1 MNADVLIAGAG
12 PAGSIAALLLARAG
26 VRVRLLDRATFPRDK
41 LCGDTLN
48 PGALDI
54 LRRLGIAADVER
66 AGLPIRGMVVTG
78 AGGVRI
84 RGEYGQGVW
93 GLSLLRRDLDSMLVR
108 HAVEAGAS
116 FEPGLLVQEPLV
128 DESSG
133 GLRVTG
139 LRVVGCTGEAYDL
152 HAPLTIAADGRR
164 SRIAF
169 HLGLAQHP
177 EHPRRWAIGAYFD
190 NVPCGGGVG
199 EMHIRCGRY
208 IGVAPVPGGLTNACV
223 VVSEPRGGALAEP
236 AALLVASLRTD
247 PLLGERF
254 ADARLVSAPA
264 VLGPLAVDTNAAGVA
279 GLLLAGDAAGFIDPM
294 TGDGMHFAM
303 RGAELAVAVALD
315 LLVGRT
321 SDGPSALARERR
333 AAFASKC
340 RMNRALRALVGSPRG
355 VAWAA
360 RGAHLC
366 PALVRQLIS
375 RAGDVPGGCRRHQV
389 D

>member
-1 MNADVLIAGAG
+1 VSHDVLIAGAG

-54 LRRLGIAADVER
+54 LRRLGIAADIER

-78 AGGVRI
+78 AGGVSVH
-84 RGEYGQGVW
+84 GEYGPGLR
-93 GLSLLRRDLDSMLVR
+93 GLSLLRRDLDAMLVQ
-108 HAVEAGAS
+108 HAVSAGAS
-116 FEPGLLVQEPLV
+116 FEPGVLVHEPLV
-128 DESSG
+128 DECSG
-133 GLRVTG
+133 RPRVTG
-139 LRVVGCTGEAYDL
+139 LRVVSCAGDAHDWR
-152 HAPLTIAADGRR
+152 AAVTIAADGRR

-177 EHPRRWAIGAYFD
+177 DRPRRWAIGGYFD
-190 NVPCGGGVG
+190 NVVCGSGLG

-208 IGVAPVPGGLTNACV
+208 IGVAPLPGGLTNACV

-236 AALLVASLRTD
+236 AALLVASLRAD
-247 PLLGERF
+247 PALGERF
-254 ADARLVSAPA
+254 EGARLVSAPA
-264 VLGPLAVDTNAAGVA
+264 VLGPLAVDTTSAGLD

-303 RGAELAVAVALD
+303 RGAELAAEVALG
-315 LLVGRT
+315 LLDGRIT
-321 SDGPSALARERR
+321 DGPSALAHQRQT
-333 AAFASKC
+333 AFASKW
-340 RMNRALRALVGSPRG
+340 RMNRALRALVASPRA

-360 RGAHLC
+360 HGAQWC
-366 PALVRQLIS
+366 PALVRHLITV
-375 RAGDVPGGCRRHQV
+375 AGDVPPGARRSAS
-389 D
+389 